1 MTDRPS
7 ARALTITRALGALS
21 LLVIGGLHYQQ
32 YRYQFYSRIPTIG
45 PLFLL
50 NFIAAGATGLI
61 LLAPL
66 RSRLGRRGEL
76 VQISAA
82 LTGIGVAAGG
92 LVALLISEHT
102 PLFGFMESGY
112 RFAIVLAI
120 VSDAAAI
127 VLLALF
133 LAGTRFRNPAR
144 PSDPARLGDRARPG
158 DRGGRNMP
166 GRIALRGRPDPLPG
180 GPSTNNQPA
189 APAER

>member
-7 ARALTITRALGALS
+7 ARLLTVTRALGALS

-66 RSRLGRRGEL
+66 RARLGRRGEL
-76 VQISAA
+76 LQVSAA

-120 VSDAAAI
+120 VSDGAAI

-133 LAGTRFRNPAR
+133 LAGNRVRKR
-144 PSDPARLGDRARPG
+144 ARLNGSG
-158 DRGGRNMP
+158 SRNMP
-166 GRIALRGRPDPLPG
+166 GPVALRVRT
-180 GPSTNNQPA
+180 GPVSGVPPTNNHAA
-189 APAER
+189 APAAER

>member
-1 MTDRPS
+1 MTARPS
-7 ARALTITRALGALS
+7 TRLIATTRVLAALS

-66 RSRLGRRGEL
+66 RSRFGPRGEL
-76 VQISAA
+76 LHVSAA

-133 LAGTRFRNPAR
+133 LAGTAR
-144 PSDPARLGDRARPG
+144 QQPTRLDRREV
-158 DRGGRNMP
+158 DH
-166 GRIALRGRPDPLPG
+166 
-180 GPSTNNQPA
+180 
-189 APAER
+189 APAF